1 MAADDDKPE
10 PKVKELLERDLGK
23 SLEQVV
29 DEVTA
34 AQLARWFE
42 LPSFQQVEEGEVSP
56 PVEDPEMLAVRER
69 RAKAIA
75 AVDPEMVEAHRR
87 RMEAPWSLIKFEA
100 KIDVHVDP
108 DVAQVDYAM
117 AESRIDST
125 EPREVERP
133 EDIEDHLRDNTP
145 QALLRD
151 LHRPE
156 IDFQKEFEVVDMAA
170 EQKVDIVEL
179 VREAITTNWKLPDLG
194 ELPGR
199 ELHRIM
205 ADLRAERES
214 PWGDIPKRA
223 TLPNR
228 RVED

>member
-1 MAADDDKPE
+1 MASEDDKPE
-10 PKVKELLERDLGK
+10 PRVKELLERDLGK
-23 SLEQVV
+23 PLDEVV

-34 AQLARWFE
+34 AQLERWFG
-42 LPSFQQVEEGEVSP
+42 LPSFQQVEEGEVAP
-56 PVEDPEMLAVRER
+56 PAEDPEMLAVRER

-75 AVDPEMVEAHRR
+75 AVDPEMLEAHRR
-87 RMEAPWSLIKFEA
+87 RMESPWSLIKFEA
-100 KIDVHVDP
+100 TIDVHVDP
-108 DVAQVDYAM
+108 GVALFDYAM

-133 EDIEDHLRDNTP
+133 EDIEDQLRDNTP

-170 EQKVDIVEL
+170 EQKIDVVEA

-199 ELHRIM
+199 ELRRVL
-205 ADLRAERES
+205 AEVRAERDA
-214 PWGDIPKRA
+214 PWADIPKRA
-223 TLPNR
+223 NLPNR
-228 RVED
+228 RVEE